1 MYTEDS
7 DRRFYALSV
16 GSHSDLGNSICVC
29 NNVLRLSLTPE
40 SYSRLG
46 LTGRRS
52 SQVKGSIERQNLRI
66 LHSLDRYIVDI
77 KLNGNC
83 FKPGCHFYERVI
95 FKCKEYVIFRGF
107 RFKRCFGNL
116 IKNF

>member
-1 MYTEDS
+1 MYAEDS
-7 DRRFYALSV
+7 ERRFYALSV
-16 GSHSDLGNSICVC
+16 GSHSDLGDSICVC

-46 LTGRRS
+46 LTGRTS
-52 SQVKGSIERQNLRI
+52 SQVKGNLERGNQPFI
-66 LHSLDRYIVDI
+66 DSLDRYIVDI

-95 FKCKEYVIFRGF
+95 FKCR
-107 RFKRCFGNL
+107 
-116 IKNF
+116 